1 MWYHD
6 LRIPRHWQ
14 GGFWRIY
21 KPYQSIM
28 KLHLPT
34 VLLAAVLACIPQLA
48 IATETVN
55 LNTYDWD
62 HVETQWPKFDNVNLS
77 LNGNWSVNLDK
88 FYDLNW
94 GATDNG
100 SYTLTG
106 QGTMDFKDEVFEI
119 YGGTSKGPGIG
130 NAKYTI
136 ASGIVLKNATLEA
149 YGGAQVTFNGAISPA
164 TNKETPCSF
173 SVYSEDEHLSLI
185 DLRGATIKDSDFVKL
200 EFDQGTI
207 IRDQYTVSATHG
219 LEIWYPSEEA
229 CAGQSILQ
237 GNLTLANNGR
247 VVVWGSDAA
256 NTNVPY
262 HNMSITGTLSIIG
275 STKIEFFNDSISASY
290 LSPESGTVVFYCK
303 DITGDTGL
311 LSAIESSWAYSS
323 GDETISRDIA
333 DKKFV
338 SIAQTDG
345 RYALTLVDNG
355 YDPGQPEQPGTIIT
369 DGKAPDTLSKDV
381 VVSLVDGGNV
391 DATEVTSGLS
401 NSYVHGTGGT
411 LVTSDSQTFTMSGS
425 DTLGFSIVGTNG
437 NAGADIRVGQTGG
450 SITDAAIVL
459 TGDKYESK
467 LINVQ
472 SGLLEIGPNT
482 ILGTTDSMLTIGY
495 PGASGDTVTAS
506 VNNRGTIN
514 NGVTINSGA
523 SMDNRN
529 TINGDVLV
537 NGSSILSNNGTVKG
551 EVTVS
556 ENGSVNGSGTF
567 GSTILHSNA
576 LLYVGN
582 SPGFQQHGSLTL
594 NDNSR
599 LGFYLDGITAATLDN
614 HGSGTYSNLSVTNM
628 LNLNGTVNTKVEVG
642 LGILAAGTE
651 SFTLDLI
658 KTEGTVSGN
667 GDYVLSLDDENHL
680 LKEGRLLW
688 DSITGTLSFTGQVDE
703 AVAAAL
709 VGKDGSNIANSLW
722 SSTSIVKNFG
732 QTAASQLKVVQP
744 GDSNVWVSGLGDF
757 VTMNSTSHAD
767 GFQYNGGGY
776 ATGIDYAWA
785 KKFRAGITFGQT
797 FGTFKSDDNQASVK
811 QDSIMTG
818 LYANYLQP
826 LNDNQNLGL
835 SGYFAYGS
843 VENRADTFIGNS
855 SYLPGHA
862 KWNDDVF
869 TFGLKSDWNI
879 KVTDKTT
886 LTPFIGI
893 DYVHGA
899 QESFTETYSNG
910 SRQYRDGSMQVWSVP
925 IGITVKKEVS
935 VGGGQLLLPELT
947 VAYVGD
953 VSRTNPSVKSTIY
966 GIDNKHEGSNP
977 GRSAFM
983 MNAGANWIINQN
995 WSVGAFYTL
1004 EARSSQVNQS
1014 ASLSARYSF

>member
-1 MWYHD
+1 
-6 LRIPRHWQ
+6 
-14 GGFWRIY
+14 
-21 KPYQSIM
+21 M

-34 VLLAAVLACIPQLA
+34 VLLVAVLACISQPV
-48 IATETVN
+48 IATETIN
-55 LNTYDWD
+55 LNSYDWD
-62 HVETQWPKFDNVNLS
+62 HVETQWPQFDNVNLS
-77 LNGNWSVNLDK
+77 LNGNWSVNLNK
-88 FYDLNW
+88 FYSIAW

-100 SYTLTG
+100 SYILTG
-106 QGTMDFKDEVFEI
+106 QGTMDFKDEVFTI
-119 YGGTSKGPGIG
+119 SGGTSKEQPGTG
-130 NAKYTI
+130 DAKYTI
-136 ASGIVLKNATLEA
+136 SSDIVLKNATLEA
-149 YGGAQVTFNGAISPA
+149 YGGAQVTFNGSISPA

-237 GNLTLANNGR
+237 GNLTLADNGR

-323 GDETISRDIA
+323 GDETISRDIT

-482 ILGTTDSMLTIGY
+482 ILGTTDSMLTIGSS
-495 PGASGDTVTAS
+495 GASGDTVTAS

-514 NGVTINSGA
+514 NDVTIHSGA
-523 SMDNRN
+523 SLDNRN
-529 TINGDVLV
+529 TINGDVQV
-537 NGSSILSNNGTVKG
+537 NASSILSNNGTVKG

-567 GSTILHSNA
+567 DSTILQSNA

-582 SPGFQQHGSLTL
+582 SPGFQQHNDLTL
-594 NDNSR
+594 DNGSR
-599 LGFYLDGITAATLDN
+599 LGFYLDGITAATLGN
-614 HGSGTYSNLSVTNM
+614 HGSGTYSNLSVTNSI
-628 LNLNGTVNTKVEVG
+628 TVNGSVNTEIEVG
-642 LGILAAGTE
+642 LGILAAGTDA
-651 SFTLDLI
+651 FTLDLI
-658 KTEGTVSGN
+658 KTNGTVSGN
-667 GDYVLSLDDENHL
+667 GHFVLSLDDENHL
-680 LKEGRLLW
+680 LKEGCLLW
-688 DSITGTLSFTGQVDE
+688 DSTAGTLSFTGQVDE

-722 SSTSIVKNFG
+722 SSTSVVKNFG
-732 QTAASQLKVVQP
+732 QTAVSQLKVTQP

-776 ATGIDYAWA
+776 AAGIDYAWT

-797 FGTFKSDDNQASVK
+797 FGTFKSDDNQASIK

-818 LYANYLQP
+818 LYANYLETLCDKQS
-826 LNDNQNLGL
+826 LGL

-843 VENRADTFIGNS
+843 VENRANTLIGNS
-855 SYLPGHA
+855 AYLPGHA

-869 TFGLKSDWNI
+869 TFGLKADWNI

-899 QESFTETYSNG
+899 QESFTETHSNG
-910 SRQYRDGSMQVWSVP
+910 SRQYRDGNMQVWSIPV
-925 IGITVKKEVS
+925 GITVKKEVS

-983 MNAGANWIINQN
+983 MNAGTNWVINPN
-995 WSVGAFYTL
+995 WSIGAFYTL
-1004 EARSSQVNQS
+1004 EARSNQVNQS

>member
-1 MWYHD
+1 
-6 LRIPRHWQ
+6 
-14 GGFWRIY
+14 
-21 KPYQSIM
+21 M

-34 VLLAAVLACIPQLA
+34 VLLAAVLACISQPA

-55 LNTYDWD
+55 LNTYDW
-62 HVETQWPKFDNVNLS
+62 EYSPWKFDNVNLS
-77 LNGNWSVNLDK
+77 LNGNLSKQVSYLE
-88 FYDLNW
+88 W
-94 GATDNG
+94 GGDNV
-100 SYTLTG
+100 YTLTG
-106 QGTMDFKDEVFEI
+106 QGVMDFK
-119 YGGTSKGPGIG
+119 GGELMIFGGGGWAHGSSTG

-136 ASGIVLKNATLEA
+136 SSGIVLKNAILEA
-149 YGGAQVTFNGAISPA
+149 YGGAQVTFNGSISPE

-173 SVYSEDEHLSLI
+173 VSYSEDGQYESLL
-185 DLRGATIKDSDFVKL
+185 DLRRATIEDGNFVKL
-200 EFDQGTI
+200 VFKHGTI
-207 IRDQYTVSATHG
+207 VRDQYTVSATHG
-219 LEIWYPSEEA
+219 FEIHSKSYDEIPA
-229 CAGQSILQ
+229 QSIFQ
-237 GNLTLANNGR
+237 GNLTLIDNGR
-247 VVVWGSDAA
+247 IEFYADC
-256 NTNVPY
+256 NTLYSNA
-262 HNMSITGTLSIIG
+262 NMSITGTLVIEG
-275 STKIEFFNDSISASY
+275 NTKIVFCTYELFY
-290 LSPESGTVVFYCK
+290 LSPDSGTVVFYCK
-303 DITGDTGL
+303 NIMGDTSL
-311 LSAIESSWAYSS
+311 LSPYEEHWV
-323 GDETISRDIA
+323 GTETKEELIT

-369 DGKAPDTLSKDV
+369 DGKAPGTLSKDV

-472 SGLLEIGPNT
+472 SGLLEIDPNT
-482 ILGTTDSMLTIGY
+482 ILGTADSMLTV
-495 PGASGDTVTAS
+495 GAPNSSGNAVTAS

-514 NGVTINSGA
+514 NDVTINSGA
-523 SMDNRN
+523 SLDNRN
-529 TINGDVLV
+529 TINGDVFA

-551 EVTVS
+551 EVTIS

-582 SPGFQQHGSLTL
+582 SPGFQLHGSLTL
-594 NDNSR
+594 NDNSS

-628 LNLNGTVNTKVEVG
+628 LNLNGTVNTEVEVG

-667 GDYVLSLDDENHL
+667 GDFVLSLNDENHL

-703 AVAAAL
+703 AVAATL

-722 SSTSIVKNFG
+722 SSTSVVKNFG

-744 GDSNVWVSGLGDF
+744 GDPNVWVSGLGDF

-776 ATGIDYAWA
+776 ATGIDYAWT
-785 KKFRAGITFGQT
+785 KKFRAGIAFGQT

-843 VENRADTFIGNS
+843 VENRADTLIGNS
-855 SYLPGHA
+855 AYLPGHG

-869 TFGLKSDWNI
+869 TFGLKADWNI
-879 KVTDKTT
+879 KVTDKIT

-893 DYVHGA
+893 DYVHGS

-910 SRQYRDGSMQVWSVP
+910 SRQYRDGNMQVWSIPV
-925 IGITVKKEVS
+925 GITVKKEIL

-1014 ASLSARYSF
+1014 ASLLARYSF